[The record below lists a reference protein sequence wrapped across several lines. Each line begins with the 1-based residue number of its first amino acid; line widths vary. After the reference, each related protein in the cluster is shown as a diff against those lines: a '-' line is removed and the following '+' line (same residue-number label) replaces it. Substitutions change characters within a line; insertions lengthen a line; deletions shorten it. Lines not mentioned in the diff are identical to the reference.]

1 MPKKQTSTKNKS
13 KVSNNQSSTNFLI
26 VMVILLIVGVLGYF
40 GIKNYTNLLDDNKSA
55 SATSYTRIWTNRSS
69 TTVSACNGYSDGRY
83 FLKVYGT
90 KSTSRVMNVRLFRIK
105 NGSHFL
111 GPYHRW
117 SNPATYF
124 YSRSSSAGSVKFIL
138 NTPIGSPSVQ
148 RTIPFTSITAC

>member
-1 MPKKQTSTKNKS
+1 MPKKQTTHKKTKNPWVNRS
-13 KVSNNQSSTNFLI
+13 IVFGSVLLLGLVSFQTIITKTSIGN
-26 VMVILLIVGVLGYF
+26 
-40 GIKNYTNLLDDNKSA
+40 NKSA

-117 SNPATYF
+117 GNPATYF